1 MLNKIRDDIVREN
14 IRNIHNNHIIKNIRN
29 YLKNHNNKLNRKYY
43 YNVDDKKI
51 NINIEWKDKSM
62 DLMTLLW
69 IFLLVFSTLYIAFA
83 CDIKI
88 KILSN
93 ILLLCGMY
101 LLKMDGSL
109 DNLIEYSRE
118 NLDDR
123 YKRELEIVLH
133 KYLDVIEAKMKD
145 GYDIEKLR
153 NISLSDYLDSKYII
167 ISEGEILNELIN
179 IIDSKDGRLIKK
191 ECNEKNADVIVRRV
205 KMNLP
210 IIDIKNPDV
219 IVEYEIDNGV
229 FCVGEVT
236 ETSKI
241 VKIEIESNYN
251 IKLKD
256 SGGMLVYIT

>member
-1 MLNKIRDDIVREN
+1 MLNKIRDDIVSEN

-29 YLKNHNNKLNRKYY
+29 YLKNHNNKLNGKYY

-51 NINIEWKDKSM
+51 NINIEWKDKSLDVM
-62 DLMTLLW
+62 SILW
-69 IFLLVFSTLYIAFA
+69 MFLLVFSTLYIGFVGEV
-83 CDIKI
+83 KM

-93 ILLLCGMY
+93 ILLIVGMY
-101 LLKMDGSL
+101 LSKMDGSL
-109 DNLIEYSRE
+109 YTLIEYSRS

-133 KYLDVIEAKMKD
+133 KYLDVIEEKIKE

-167 ISEGEILNELIN
+167 ISEGDILNELIN
-179 IIDSKDGRLIKK
+179 IIDSKDGKLIKK
-191 ECNEKNADVIVRRV
+191 ECNEKNADVIVRKV

-210 IIDIKNPDV
+210 VIDIKNPDV

-236 ETSKI
+236 ETCKI
-241 VKIEIESNYN
+241 VKIEIDSNYN

-256 SGGMLVYIT
+256 SGGVLVYIT